1 MVTYKSLH
9 DHAVVLFSGDV
20 DWASVCQLTDLV
32 DTLVERHF
40 HTRIEL
46 VIASPGGVVAALDH
60 YLECTGRWRARGVR
74 LRTRVVSH
82 AFSAAAVMLSLGD
95 ERVAERGAR
104 LLYHPARVHDAGPIT
119 ARESTEMHDALRRI
133 DDATVTRLVARVLDG
148 GACVRVPYGAEPSD
162 RRVLEALAADVA
174 VRPGEKPPR
183 RLGALAR
190 RVGQA
195 VTRAVQA
202 GDRETL
208 GALYR
213 RLAEPDRAISATL
226 ALTLRLVD
234 RVGVDEAAVERR
246 GGDDRPGLT
255 VAQWRALYPPH
266 GVVPRA
272 LLTRHTLV
280 LGETGSGKSASA
292 VLPVCAAMAQAPPG
306 RVGAALIIDPKREA
320 GPVLEALAPGRLR
333 HITASGTVLD
343 LMASPAWSL
352 EADLAAGRWLNAA
365 TRVLLRVHSL
375 VPATPARVLAGHT
388 AGDGNQ
394 EFFDREGVEL
404 LLMVLAFVLMLTG
417 GRAPAPESWLDP
429 EAEADAGVMAWVRA
443 LVARARG
450 EVGGRGANVLAL
462 AAWALTGPLTAP
474 MPDGHTM
481 PLPGEAGPPPHEWP
495 FARAARRARAV
506 WGDGPGEGRDV
517 LDRVV
522 GYWEPMSRIE
532 RQYAGVLATARTACS
547 ALADATLARRLYF
560 GCEPG
565 YAAAREAGEVLDFA
579 RAVSREGGGPLVLY
593 QPALGGPDE
602 LVARALKAAFFEAVL
617 HDPDRARGCEDLPL
631 VGYVADEF
639 HRFVTSDRVHGEQ
652 SFLDTCRSFGAF
664 CVLACQSVAGIEHAL
679 AAGAGS
685 GTRNEAAVSMLMTNT
700 ATKLVFRST
709 DTKTLQPLHEWC
721 PHHPGLDA
729 VTRVRPPTTL
739 APGECYA
746 LLPDGRFERRRLEP
760 FETPAERARDRQAS
774 PARS

>member
-9 DHAVVLFSGDV
+9 DHAVVMFSGGV
-20 DWASVCQLTDLV
+20 DWTSVCELTDTV

-60 YLECTGRWRARGVR
+60 YLDCTGRWRARGVR

-133 DDATVTRLVARVLDG
+133 DEATVTRLVARVLDG

-162 RRVLEALAADVA
+162 RRVLDALAADVA

-213 RLAEPDRAISATL
+213 RLAEPDRAISAKL

-234 RVGVDEAAVERR
+234 RVGADEAAKRR
-246 GGDDRPGLT
+246 GGEERPGLT

-266 GVVPRA
+266 GTVPRA

-306 RVGAALIIDPKREA
+306 RVGAALVIDPKREA
-320 GPVLEALAPGRLR
+320 GVVLEALAPGRLR
-333 HITASGTVLD
+333 HITASGTVLN
-343 LMASPAWSL
+343 LMAGPAWSL
-352 EADLAAGRWLNAA
+352 EADLAAGRWLGAA

-375 VPATPARVLAGHT
+375 VPATPARVLVEHT
-388 AGDGNQ
+388 VGDGHQ
-394 EFFDREGVEL
+394 AFFDREGVEL
-404 LLMVLAFVLMLTG
+404 LRMVLAFVLMLTD
-417 GRAPAPESWLDP
+417 GRAPAPESW
-429 EAEADAGVMAWVRA
+429 AAGEVAAWVRA

-474 MPDGHTM
+474 VPDDHTLTI
-481 PLPGEAGPPPHEWP
+481 PADAGPPPHGWL
-495 FARAARRARAV
+495 FARAARRARVV
-506 WGDGPGEGRDV
+506 WGDAPGEGRDV

-522 GYWEPMSRIE
+522 GYWEPMSRID

-565 YAAAREAGEVLDFA
+565 YAAARAAGEVLDFA
-579 RAVSREGGGPLVLY
+579 CAVSREGGGPLVLY
-593 QPALGGPDE
+593 QPALHGPDE

-685 GTRNEAAVSMLMTNT
+685 STRNEAAVSMLMTNT

-709 DTKTLQPLHEWC
+709 DPKTLQPLHEWC

-760 FETPAERARDRQAS
+760 FETPAGRARGRQACA
-774 PARS
+774 ARS

>member
-9 DHAVVLFSGDV
+9 DHAVVMFSGDV
-20 DWASVCQLTDLV
+20 DWTSVCELTDLV

-40 HTRIEL
+40 HTRVEL

-162 RRVLEALAADVA
+162 RRVLDALAADIA

-208 GALYR
+208 AALYR
-213 RLAEPDRAISATL
+213 RLAEPDRAISARL

-234 RVGVDEAAVERR
+234 RVGADEAAERR
-246 GGDDRPGLT
+246 GGGDHPGLT

-320 GPVLEALAPGRLR
+320 GPVLEALAPGRVR
-333 HITASGTVLD
+333 HVCAQGTVLD
-343 LMASPAWSL
+343 LMAGPAWSL
-352 EADLAAGRWLNAA
+352 EADLAAGRWLGAA

-375 VPATPARVLAGHT
+375 IPATPARVLVEHT
-388 AGDGNQ
+388 VGSGNQ
-394 EFFDREGVEL
+394 EFFEREGVEL
-404 LLMVLAFVLMLTG
+404 LRAVLAFVLMLTDG
-417 GRAPAPESWLDP
+417 QAPAPEEW
-429 EAEADAGVMAWVRA
+429 ADGEVAAWVRA
-443 LVARARG
+443 LAERARG
-450 EVGGRGANVLAL
+450 EVDGRGANVLAL
-462 AAWALTGPLTAP
+462 AAWALTGRLTALVP
-474 MPDGHTM
+474 EHRTVS
-481 PLPGEAGPPPHEWP
+481 LPADEESASREWL
-495 FARAARRARAV
+495 FARAARRARVV
-506 WGDGPGEGRDV
+506 WGDAPGEGRDV
-517 LDRVV
+517 LDRVTE
-522 GYWEPMSRIE
+522 YWEPMSRIPY
-532 RQYAGVLATARTACS
+532 QYAGVLATARTACS
-547 ALADATLARRLYF
+547 ELADAALARRLYF

-593 QPALGGPDE
+593 QPALGGSDA

-685 GTRNEAAVSMLMTNT
+685 STRNEAAVSMLMTNT

-760 FETPAERARDRQAS
+760 FGTPAGRARDRQAS

>member
-20 DWASVCQLTDLV
+20 DWTSVCQLTDLV

-46 VIASPGGVVAALDH
+46 VVASPGGVVAALDH

-133 DDATVTRLVARVLDG
+133 DDVMVARLVARVLDG

-162 RRVLEALAADVA
+162 RRVLDALAAGLVGGA
-174 VRPGEKPPR
+174 KPPR

-208 GALYR
+208 AALYR
-213 RLAEPDRAISATL
+213 RLAEPDRAISAKL

-246 GGDDRPGLT
+246 SGDDRPGLT

-306 RVGAALIIDPKREA
+306 RVGAALVIDPKREA

-333 HITASGTVLD
+333 HITASGTVLN

-352 EADLAAGRWLNAA
+352 EGDLAAGRWLGAA

-375 VPATPARVLAGHT
+375 VPATPARVLVEHT
-388 AGDGNQ
+388 VGGGNQ
-394 EFFDREGVEL
+394 EFFEREGVEL
-404 LLMVLAFVLMLTG
+404 LRAVLAFVLMLTDG
-417 GRAPAPESWLDP
+417 QAPVP
-429 EAEADAGVMAWVRA
+429 EAWAEGEVAAWVRA
-443 LVARARG
+443 LAARARG

-474 MPDGHTM
+474 VSEHRTVT
-481 PLPGEAGPPPHEWP
+481 LPAEEGPPPRGWL

-506 WGDGPGEGRDV
+506 WGDAPGEGRDV
-517 LDRVV
+517 LDRVAE
-522 GYWEPMSRIE
+522 YWEPMSHIPN
-532 RQYAGVLATARTACS
+532 QYAGVLATARTACS
-547 ALADATLARRLYF
+547 ELADAALARRLYF

-565 YAAAREAGEVLDFA
+565 YAAACEAGEVLDFA

-593 QPALGGPDE
+593 QPALHGSDA

-617 HDPDRARGCEDLPL
+617 HDPDRARGGGDLPL

-679 AAGAGS
+679 AEGAGS
-685 GTRNEAAVSMLMTNT
+685 NTRNEAAVSMLMTNT

-760 FETPAERARDRQAS
+760 FETPAERARGRQACA
-774 PARS
+774 ARS

>member
-133 DDATVTRLVARVLDG
+133 DDVMVARLVARVLDG

-162 RRVLEALAADVA
+162 RRVLDALAADVA

-183 RLGALAR
+183 RLGALAQY
-190 RVGQA
+190 VGRA

-202 GDRETL
+202 GDRERLAT
-208 GALYR
+208 LYR
-213 RLAEPDRAISATL
+213 RLAEPDRAISAKL

-234 RVGVDEAAVERR
+234 RVGADEAAAERR
-246 GGDDRPGLT
+246 SGEDWPGL
-255 VAQWRALYPPH
+255 AIPQWRALYPPH
-266 GVVPRA
+266 GTVPRA

-306 RVGAALIIDPKREA
+306 RVGAALVIDPKREA

-343 LMASPAWSL
+343 LMAGPAWSL
-352 EADLAAGRWLNAA
+352 EADLAAGRWLGAA

-375 VPATPARVLAGHT
+375 LPATPARVLAGHT

-394 EFFDREGVEL
+394 AFFDREGVEL
-404 LLMVLAFVLMLTG
+404 LLMVLAFVLMLTDE
-417 GRAPAPESWLDP
+417 RAPAPESWLDP
-429 EAEADAGVMAWVRA
+429 EAEADAGVLAWVRA
-443 LVARARG
+443 LVARAWG

-474 MPDGHTM
+474 MPDGHTV

-495 FARAARRARAV
+495 FARAARCARAV

-517 LDRVV
+517 LDRVAV
-522 GYWEPMSRIE
+522 YWEPMSRID

-565 YAAAREAGEVLDFA
+565 YAAACEAGEVLDFA
-579 RAVSREGGGPLVLY
+579 RAVSR
-593 QPALGGPDE
+593 
-602 LVARALKAAFFEAVL
+602 
-617 HDPDRARGCEDLPL
+617 
-631 VGYVADEF
+631 
-639 HRFVTSDRVHGEQ
+639 
-652 SFLDTCRSFGAF
+652 
-664 CVLACQSVAGIEHAL
+664 VLA
-679 AAGAGS
+679 
-685 GTRNEAAVSMLMTNT
+685 AV
-700 ATKLVFRST
+700 
-709 DTKTLQPLHEWC
+709 
-721 PHHPGLDA
+721 
-729 VTRVRPPTTL
+729 
-739 APGECYA
+739 
-746 LLPDGRFERRRLEP
+746 
-760 FETPAERARDRQAS
+760 
-774 PARS
+774 

>member
-1 MVTYKSLH
+1 MVKYESLH
-9 DHAVVLFSGDV
+9 DHAVVMFSGDV
-20 DWASVCQLTDLV
+20 DWASICELTDTV
-32 DTLVERHF
+32 DWLVERHF

-162 RRVLEALAADVA
+162 RRVLDALAASLA
-174 VRPGEKPPR
+174 GGAKPPR
-183 RLGALAR
+183 RLGALAQH
-190 RVGQA
+190 VGRT

-208 GALYR
+208 ATLYR
-213 RLAEPDRAISATL
+213 RLAEPERTLSAKL

-234 RVGVDEAAVERR
+234 RVGADEAAERR
-246 GGDDRPGLT
+246 GGEERPGLT
-255 VAQWRALYPPH
+255 VTQWRALYPPH
-266 GVVPRA
+266 GTVPRA

-292 VLPVCAAMAQAPPG
+292 VLPVCAAMAKAPPG
-306 RVGAALIIDPKREA
+306 RVGAALVIDPKREA
-320 GPVLEALAPGRLR
+320 GVVLEALAPGRLR
-333 HITASGTVLD
+333 HITASGTVLN
-343 LMASPAWSL
+343 LMAGPAWSL
-352 EADLAAGRWLNAA
+352 EADLAAGRWLGAA

-375 VPATPARVLAGHT
+375 LPATPARVLVEHT
-388 AGDGNQ
+388 VGDGNQ
-394 EFFDREGVEL
+394 AFFDREGVEL
-404 LLMVLAFVLMLTG
+404 LRAVLAFVLMLTD
-417 GRAPAPESWLDP
+417 GRAPAPESW
-429 EAEADAGVMAWVRA
+429 AAGEVAAWVRA

-474 MPDGHTM
+474 VPDDHTVTV
-481 PLPGEAGPPPHEWP
+481 PAEAGPPPHGWL
-495 FARAARRARAV
+495 FARAARYARAV
-506 WGDGPGEGRDV
+506 WGRTPGEGRDV
-517 LDRVV
+517 LDRVAE
-522 GYWEPMSRIE
+522 YWEPMSRIE
-532 RQYAGVLATARTACS
+532 RQYAGVLATARTACG
-547 ALADATLARRLYF
+547 ALADAALARRLYF

-565 YAAAREAGEVLDFA
+565 YAAARAAGEVLDFA

-593 QPALGGPDE
+593 QPALHGPDE

-685 GTRNEAAVSMLMTNT
+685 STRNEAAVSMLMTNT

-709 DTKTLQPLHEWC
+709 DPKTLQPLHEWC

-774 PARS
+774 AARS

>member
-20 DWASVCQLTDLV
+20 DWTSVCQLTDLV

-133 DDATVTRLVARVLDG
+133 DDATVTRLVERVLDG
-148 GACVRVPYGAEPSD
+148 GASVRVPYGAEPSD

-190 RVGQA
+190 LVGG
-195 VTRAVQA
+195 VVSRAVQA

-234 RVGVDEAAVERR
+234 RVGADEAAERR

-255 VAQWRALYPPH
+255 VAQWRALHPPH
-266 GVVPRA
+266 GTVPRA

-306 RVGAALIIDPKREA
+306 RVGAALVIDPKREA
-320 GPVLEALAPGRLR
+320 GPVLEALAPGRVR
-333 HITASGTVLD
+333 HVCTQGTVLN
-343 LMASPAWSL
+343 LMAGPAWSL
-352 EADLAAGRWLNAA
+352 EGDLAAGRWLGAA
-365 TRVLLRVHSL
+365 TRVLLRVHSII
-375 VPATPARVLAGHT
+375 PATPARVLCEHT
-388 AGDGNQ
+388 VGSGNQ
-394 EFFDREGVEL
+394 EFFEREGVEL
-404 LLMVLAFVLMLTG
+404 LRAVLAFVLMLTG
-417 GRAPAPESWLDP
+417 GQAPVPEEW
-429 EAEADAGVMAWVRA
+429 AEGEVAAWVRA
-443 LVARARG
+443 LAARARG

-474 MPDGHTM
+474 APEHRTVT
-481 PLPGEAGPPPHEWP
+481 LPAEEGPPPRGWL

-506 WGDGPGEGRDV
+506 WGDAPGEGRDV
-517 LDRVV
+517 LDRVA
-522 GYWEPMSRIE
+522 GYWEPMSRID
-532 RQYAGVLATARTACS
+532 RQYAGVLATARIACS
-547 ALADATLARRLYF
+547 ELADAALARRLYF

-565 YAAAREAGEVLDFA
+565 YAAACEAGEVLDFA

-593 QPALGGPDE
+593 QPALHGPDA

-617 HDPDRARGCEDLPL
+617 HDPDRARGCDGLPL

-685 GTRNEAAVSMLMTNT
+685 NTRNEAAVSMLMTNT

-709 DTKTLQPLHEWC
+709 DPKTLQPLHEWC

-760 FETPAERARDRQAS
+760 FGTPAERVRDRQACA
-774 PARS
+774 ARS

>member
-1 MVTYKSLH
+1 MLTYKSLQ
-9 DHAVVLFSGDV
+9 DHAVVSFTGDV
-20 DWASVCQLTDLV
+20 DWTSVCQLTDLV

-40 HTRIEL
+40 QTHIEL
-46 VIASPGGVVAALDH
+46 VVASPGGAVAALDH

-95 ERVAERGAR
+95 ERVAGRGAR

-119 ARESTEMHDALRRI
+119 ARASTEMHDALRRI
-133 DDATVTRLVARVLDG
+133 DDAMVARLVARVLDG
-148 GACVRVPYGAEPSD
+148 GASVRVPYGAEPSD
-162 RRVLEALAADVA
+162 RRVLDALAASVA
-174 VRPGEKPPR
+174 GRPGEKPPR
-183 RLGALAR
+183 RLGALAQY
-190 RVGQA
+190 VGRA

-202 GDRETL
+202 RDRERLAT
-208 GALYR
+208 LYR

-226 ALTLRLVD
+226 ARTLRLVD
-234 RVGVDEAAVERR
+234 RVGADEAAKRR
-246 GGDDRPGLT
+246 GGEDRPGL
-255 VAQWRALYPPH
+255 AIPQWRALYPPH

-320 GPVLEALAPGRLR
+320 GAVLEALAPGRVR
-333 HITASGTVLD
+333 HVCAQGTVLN
-343 LMASPAWSL
+343 LMAGPAWSL
-352 EADLAAGRWLNAA
+352 EADLAAGRWLSAA

-375 VPATPARVLAGHT
+375 IPATPARVLVEHT
-388 AGDGNQ
+388 AGGGSQ

-404 LLMVLAFVLMLTG
+404 LRTVLAFVLMLTG
-417 GRAPAPESWLDP
+417 GQAPAPESWLD
-429 EAEADAGVMAWVRA
+429 EWAEGDVMAWVRA

-462 AAWALTGPLTAP
+462 AAWALTGPLTA
-474 MPDGHTM
+474 
-481 PLPGEAGPPPHEWP
+481 LVPGDRTLTVPANEGSAPREWL
-495 FARAARRARAV
+495 FARAARCARAV
-506 WGDGPGEGRDV
+506 WGDAPGEGRDV
-517 LDRVV
+517 LDRVAV
-522 GYWEPMSRIE
+522 YWEPMSRIPP
-532 RQYAGVLATARTACS
+532 QYAGVLATARIACS
-547 ALADATLARRLYF
+547 ELADAALARRLYF

-593 QPALGGPDE
+593 QPALGGSDA

-685 GTRNEAAVSMLMTNT
+685 STRNEAAVSMLMTNT

-709 DTKTLQPLHEWC
+709 DPKTLQPLHEWC

-760 FETPAERARDRQAS
+760 FETPVERARGRQACA
-774 PARS
+774 ARS

>member
-1 MVTYKSLH
+1 MVKYESLH
-9 DHAVVLFSGDV
+9 DHAVVMFSGDV
-20 DWASVCQLTDLV
+20 DWTSICELTDTV
-32 DTLVERHF
+32 DWLVERHF

-148 GACVRVPYGAEPSD
+148 GASVRVPYGAEPSD
-162 RRVLEALAADVA
+162 RRVLDALAASLA
-174 VRPGEKPPR
+174 GGAKPPR

-190 RVGQA
+190 LVGGA

-202 GDRETL
+202 GDREMLAT
-208 GALYR
+208 LYR
-213 RLAEPDRAISATL
+213 RLAEPERTLSAKL

-234 RVGVDEAAVERR
+234 RVGADEAAERR
-246 GGDDRPGLT
+246 GGEERPGLT
-255 VAQWRALYPPH
+255 VTQWRALYPPH
-266 GVVPRA
+266 GTVPRA

-292 VLPVCAAMAQAPPG
+292 VLPVCAAMAKAPPG
-306 RVGAALIIDPKREA
+306 RVGAALVIDPKREA

-352 EADLAAGRWLNAA
+352 EADLAAGRWLGAA

-375 VPATPARVLAGHT
+375 IPATPARVLVEHT
-388 AGDGNQ
+388 VGDGNQ
-394 EFFDREGVEL
+394 AFFDREGVEL
-404 LLMVLAFVLMLTG
+404 LRAVLAFVLMLTD
-417 GRAPAPESWLDP
+417 GRAPAPESW
-429 EAEADAGVMAWVRA
+429 AAGEVAAWVRA

-474 MPDGHTM
+474 VPDDHTVTV
-481 PLPGEAGPPPHEWP
+481 PAEAGPPPHGWL
-495 FARAARRARAV
+495 FARAARYARAV
-506 WGDGPGEGRDV
+506 WGRTPGEGRDV
-517 LDRVV
+517 LDRVAE
-522 GYWEPMSRIE
+522 YWAPMSRIE

-565 YAAAREAGEVLDFA
+565 YAAARAAGEVLDFA

-593 QPALGGPDE
+593 QPALHGPDE

-617 HDPDRARGCEDLPL
+617 HDPDRARGGEDLPL

-652 SFLDTCRSFGAF
+652 SFLDTCRAFGAF

-685 GTRNEAAVSMLMTNT
+685 STRNEAAVSMLMTNT

-709 DTKTLQPLHEWC
+709 DPKTLQPLHEWC

-746 LLPDGRFERRRLEP
+746 LLPDGRFERRRLAP
-760 FETPAERARDRQAS
+760 FEAGAERVRDRQAS
-774 PARS
+774 AARS

>member
-1 MVTYKSLH
+1 MVKYESLH
-9 DHAVVLFSGDV
+9 DHAVVMFSGDV
-20 DWASVCQLTDLV
+20 DWTSICELTDTV
-32 DTLVERHF
+32 DWLVERHF

-162 RRVLEALAADVA
+162 RRVLDALAASLA
-174 VRPGEKPPR
+174 GGAKPPR
-183 RLGALAR
+183 RLGALAQH
-190 RVGQA
+190 VGRT

-208 GALYR
+208 ATLYR
-213 RLAEPDRAISATL
+213 RLAEPERTLSATL

-234 RVGVDEAAVERR
+234 RVGADEAAECR
-246 GGDDRPGLT
+246 GGEERPGLT
-255 VAQWRALYPPH
+255 VTQWRALYPPH
-266 GVVPRA
+266 GTVPRA

-306 RVGAALIIDPKREA
+306 RVGAALVIDPKREA
-320 GPVLEALAPGRLR
+320 GVVLEALAPGRLR
-333 HITASGTVLD
+333 HITAQGTVLN
-343 LMASPAWSL
+343 LMAGPAWSL
-352 EADLAAGRWLNAA
+352 EADLAAGRWLGAA

-388 AGDGNQ
+388 AGDGHQ
-394 EFFDREGVEL
+394 AFFDREGVEL
-404 LLMVLAFVLMLTG
+404 LLMVLAFVLMLTD

-429 EAEADAGVMAWVRA
+429 EAEADAGVLAWVRA
-443 LVARARG
+443 LVARAWG

-474 MPDGHTM
+474 MPDGHTV
-481 PLPGEAGPPPHEWP
+481 PLPGEAGPPPHGWP
-495 FARAARRARAV
+495 FARAARRARSV
-506 WGDGPGEGRDV
+506 WGDAPGEGRDV
-517 LDRVV
+517 LDRVAE
-522 GYWEPMSRIE
+522 YWAPMSRIE

-565 YAAAREAGEVLDFA
+565 YAAARAAGEVLDFA

-593 QPALGGPDE
+593 QPALHGPDE

-685 GTRNEAAVSMLMTNT
+685 STRNEAAVSMLMTNT

-709 DTKTLQPLHEWC
+709 DPKTLQPLHEWC

-760 FETPAERARDRQAS
+760 FETPAGRARGRQACA
-774 PARS
+774 ARS

>member
-9 DHAVVLFSGDV
+9 DHAVVLFSGGV
-20 DWASVCQLTDLV
+20 DWTSVCELTDTV

-40 HTRIEL
+40 HTRVEL

-162 RRVLEALAADVA
+162 RRVLDALAADVA

-195 VTRAVQA
+195 VSRAVQA
-202 GDRETL
+202 EDRETL
-208 GALYR
+208 AALYR
-213 RLAEPDRAISATL
+213 RLAEPDRAISAKL

-234 RVGVDEAAVERR
+234 RVGADEAAKRR
-246 GGDDRPGLT
+246 GGEERPGLT
-255 VAQWRALYPPH
+255 VTQWRALYPPH
-266 GVVPRA
+266 GTVPRA

-306 RVGAALIIDPKREA
+306 RVGAALVIDPKREA
-320 GPVLEALAPGRLR
+320 GVVLEALAPGRLR
-333 HITASGTVLD
+333 HITASGTVLN
-343 LMASPAWSL
+343 LMAGPAWSL
-352 EADLAAGRWLNAA
+352 EADLAAGRWLGAA

-375 VPATPARVLAGHT
+375 IPATPARVLVEHT
-388 AGDGNQ
+388 VSDGNQ
-394 EFFDREGVEL
+394 AFFDREGVEL
-404 LLMVLAFVLMLTG
+404 LRMVLAFVLMLTD
-417 GRAPAPESWLDP
+417 GRAPAPESW
-429 EAEADAGVMAWVRA
+429 AAGEVAAWVRA

-474 MPDGHTM
+474 VPDDHTVSI
-481 PLPGEAGPPPHEWP
+481 PAEASPPPRGWP
-495 FARAARRARAV
+495 FARAARYARAV
-506 WGDGPGEGRDV
+506 WGRTPGEGRDV

-522 GYWEPMSRIE
+522 EYWEPMSRIE

-593 QPALGGPDE
+593 QPALHGPDE

-679 AAGAGS
+679 AEGAGS

-746 LLPDGRFERRRLEP
+746 LLPDGRFERRRLDP

-774 PARS
+774 AARS

>member
-9 DHAVVLFSGDV
+9 DHAVVMFSGGV
-20 DWASVCQLTDLV
+20 DWASVCELTDLV

-40 HTRIEL
+40 HTRVEL

-60 YLECTGRWRARGVR
+60 YLECAGRWRARGVR

-95 ERVAERGAR
+95 ERVAGRGAR

-148 GACVRVPYGAEPSD
+148 GASVRVPYGAEPSD
-162 RRVLEALAADVA
+162 RRVLDALAASVA

-183 RLGALAR
+183 RVGALAR

-213 RLAEPDRAISATL
+213 RLAEPDRAISAKL

-234 RVGVDEAAVERR
+234 RVGADEAAGRR
-246 GGDDRPGLT
+246 GGEERPGLT

-306 RVGAALIIDPKREA
+306 RVGAALVIDPKREA
-320 GPVLEALAPGRLR
+320 GPVLEALAPGRVR
-333 HITASGTVLD
+333 HVCAQGTVLD
-343 LMASPAWSL
+343 LMAGPAWSL
-352 EADLAAGRWLNAA
+352 EADLAARRWLNAA

-375 VPATPARVLAGHT
+375 VPATPARVLVEHAAGS
-388 AGDGNQ
+388 GNQ
-394 EFFDREGVEL
+394 EFFEREGVEL
-404 LLMVLAFVLMLTG
+404 VLMVLAFVLMLTDE
-417 GRAPAPESWLDP
+417 RAPAPESWLN
-429 EAEADAGVMAWVRA
+429 EWAERDVVAWVRA

-462 AAWALTGPLTAP
+462 AAWALTGPLTALV
-474 MPDGHTM
+474 PDDHTVTV
-481 PLPGEAGPPPHEWP
+481 PAVAGPAGRGWL

-506 WGDGPGEGRDV
+506 WGREPGEGRDV

-522 GYWEPMSRIE
+522 EYWEPMSHID

-593 QPALGGPDE
+593 QPALHGPDE

>member
-9 DHAVVLFSGDV
+9 DHAVVMFSGGV
-20 DWASVCQLTDLV
+20 DWTSVCELTDTV

-40 HTRIEL
+40 HTRVEL

-148 GACVRVPYGAEPSD
+148 GASVRVPYAAEPSD
-162 RRVLEALAADVA
+162 RRVLDALAADVA
-174 VRPGEKPPR
+174 GGAKPPR

-202 GDRETL
+202 GDRERLAT
-208 GALYR
+208 LYR
-213 RLAEPDRAISATL
+213 RLAEPDRAISAKL

-234 RVGVDEAAVERR
+234 RVGADEAAKRR
-246 GGDDRPGLT
+246 GGEERPGLT
-255 VAQWRALYPPH
+255 VTQWRALYPPH
-266 GVVPRA
+266 GTVPRA

-320 GPVLEALAPGRLR
+320 GPVLEALAPGRVR

-343 LMASPAWSL
+343 LMAGPAWSL
-352 EADLAAGRWLNAA
+352 EADLAAGRWLGAA

-375 VPATPARVLAGHT
+375 LPATPARVLVEHT
-388 AGDGNQ
+388 VGDGNQ
-394 EFFDREGVEL
+394 AFFDREGVEL
-404 LLMVLAFVLMLTG
+404 LRAVLAFVLMLTD
-417 GRAPAPESWLDP
+417 GRAPAPESW
-429 EAEADAGVMAWVRA
+429 AAGEVAAWVRA
-443 LVARARG
+443 LAARARG

-474 MPDGHTM
+474 VPDDHTVSI
-481 PLPGEAGPPPHEWP
+481 PAEAGPPPHGWL
-495 FARAARRARAV
+495 FARAARYARAV
-506 WGDGPGEGRDV
+506 WGRTPGEGRDV
-517 LDRVV
+517 LDRVAE
-522 GYWEPMSRIE
+522 YWEPMSRIE

-565 YAAAREAGEVLDFA
+565 YAAARAAGEVLDFA

-593 QPALGGPDE
+593 QPALHGPDE

-617 HDPDRARGCEDLPL
+617 HDPDRARGGDDLPL

-685 GTRNEAAVSMLMTNT
+685 STRNEAAVSMLMTNT

-709 DTKTLQPLHEWC
+709 DPKTLQPLHEWC

-760 FETPAERARDRQAS
+760 FETPAGRVRDRQAS

>member
-20 DWASVCQLTDLV
+20 DWTSICQLTDLV

-46 VIASPGGVVAALDH
+46 VVASPGGVVAALDH

-148 GACVRVPYGAEPSD
+148 GASVRVPYGAEPSD
-162 RRVLEALAADVA
+162 RRVLDALAAGLVGGA
-174 VRPGEKPPR
+174 KPPR

-190 RVGQA
+190 LAGQA

-208 GALYR
+208 AALYR
-213 RLAEPDRAISATL
+213 RLAEPDRAISAKL

-234 RVGVDEAAVERR
+234 RVGVDEAAKRR
-246 GGDDRPGLT
+246 GGEDRPGLT

-266 GVVPRA
+266 GTVPRA

-320 GPVLEALAPGRLR
+320 GPVLEALAPGRVR
-333 HITASGTVLD
+333 HITAQGTVLN

-352 EADLAAGRWLNAA
+352 EGDLAAGRWLNAA

-375 VPATPARVLAGHT
+375 LPATPARVLVEHT
-388 AGDGNQ
+388 VSDGNQ
-394 EFFDREGVEL
+394 AFFDREGVEL
-404 LLMVLAFVLMLTG
+404 LRMVLAFVLMLTDE
-417 GRAPAPESWLDP
+417 RAPAPEEWLDP
-429 EAEADAGVMAWVRA
+429 EAEADVVAWVRA

-462 AAWALTGPLTAP
+462 AAWALTGPLTALV
-474 MPDGHTM
+474 PDDRTVS
-481 PLPGEAGPPPHEWP
+481 LPGEASPPPRGWL
-495 FARAARRARAV
+495 FARAARYAHAV
-506 WGDGPGEGRDV
+506 WGREPGEGRDV
-517 LDRVV
+517 LDRVAE
-522 GYWEPMSRIE
+522 YWAPMSRIE

-547 ALADATLARRLYF
+547 ALADAALARRLYF

-565 YAAAREAGEVLDFA
+565 YAAARAAGEVLDLA

-593 QPALGGPDE
+593 QPALHGPDE

-617 HDPDRARGCEDLPL
+617 HDPDRARGGDGLPL

-679 AAGAGS
+679 AEGAGS
-685 GTRNEAAVSMLMTNT
+685 STRNEAAVSMLMTNT

-709 DTKTLQPLHEWC
+709 DPKTLQPLHEWC

-760 FETPAERARDRQAS
+760 FGTGAERARDRQAS

>member
-1 MVTYKSLH
+1 M
-9 DHAVVLFSGDV
+9 
-20 DWASVCQLTDLV
+20 
-32 DTLVERHF
+32 
-40 HTRIEL
+40 
-46 VIASPGGVVAALDH
+46 
-60 YLECTGRWRARGVR
+60 
-74 LRTRVVSH
+74 
-82 AFSAAAVMLSLGD
+82 
-95 ERVAERGAR
+95 
-104 LLYHPARVHDAGPIT
+104 
-119 ARESTEMHDALRRI
+119 
-133 DDATVTRLVARVLDG
+133 
-148 GACVRVPYGAEPSD
+148 
-162 RRVLEALAADVA
+162 
-174 VRPGEKPPR
+174 
-183 RLGALAR
+183 
-190 RVGQA
+190 
-195 VTRAVQA
+195 
-202 GDRETL
+202 
-208 GALYR
+208 
-213 RLAEPDRAISATL
+213 
-226 ALTLRLVD
+226 
-234 RVGVDEAAVERR
+234 
-246 GGDDRPGLT
+246 
-255 VAQWRALYPPH
+255 
-266 GVVPRA
+266 
-272 LLTRHTLV
+272 
-280 LGETGSGKSASA
+280 
-292 VLPVCAAMAQAPPG
+292 LPVCAAMAQAPPG
-306 RVGAALIIDPKREA
+306 RVGAALVIDPKREA
-320 GPVLEALAPGRLR
+320 GPVLEALAPGRVR

-352 EADLAAGRWLNAA
+352 EADLAAGRWLGAA

-375 VPATPARVLAGHT
+375 VPATPARVLVEHAAGN
-388 AGDGNQ
+388 GNQ
-394 EFFDREGVEL
+394 EFFEREGVEL
-404 LLMVLAFVLMLTG
+404 LLMVLAFVLMLTDE
-417 GRAPAPESWLDP
+417 RAPAPESWLN
-429 EAEADAGVMAWVRA
+429 EWAERDVVAWVRA

-462 AAWALTGPLTAP
+462 AAWALTGPLTALV
-474 MPDGHTM
+474 PDDHTVTV
-481 PLPGEAGPPPHEWP
+481 PAVAGPAGRGWL

-506 WGDGPGEGRDV
+506 WGDAPGEGRDV

-522 GYWEPMSRIE
+522 EYWEPMSRID

-547 ALADATLARRLYF
+547 ALADAALARRLYF

-593 QPALGGPDE
+593 QPALHGPDE

-709 DTKTLQPLHEWC
+709 DPKTLQPLHEWC

-760 FETPAERARDRQAS
+760 FETGAERVRDRQAS

>member
-1 MVTYKSLH
+1 M
-9 DHAVVLFSGDV
+9 
-20 DWASVCQLTDLV
+20 
-32 DTLVERHF
+32 
-40 HTRIEL
+40 
-46 VIASPGGVVAALDH
+46 
-60 YLECTGRWRARGVR
+60 R

-148 GACVRVPYGAEPSD
+148 GACVRVPYAAEPSD
-162 RRVLEALAADVA
+162 RRVLDALAADVA

-190 RVGQA
+190 RVGGA

-234 RVGVDEAAVERR
+234 RVGADEAAVERR
-246 GGDDRPGLT
+246 GGEERPGLT
-255 VAQWRALYPPH
+255 VTQWRALYPPH
-266 GVVPRA
+266 GTVPRA

-306 RVGAALIIDPKREA
+306 RVGAALVIDPKREA
-320 GPVLEALAPGRLR
+320 GPVLEALAPGRVR

-343 LMASPAWSL
+343 LMAGPAWSL

-375 VPATPARVLAGHT
+375 IPATPARVLVEHT
-388 AGDGNQ
+388 VGSGNQ
-394 EFFDREGVEL
+394 EFFEREGVEL
-404 LLMVLAFVLMLTG
+404 LRTVLAFVLMLTD

-429 EAEADAGVMAWVRA
+429 EAEADVVAWVRA
-443 LVARARG
+443 LAARARG
-450 EVGGRGANVLAL
+450 EVDGRGANVLAL
-462 AAWALTGPLTAP
+462 AAWALTGRLTALVP
-474 MPDGHTM
+474 EHRTVS
-481 PLPGEAGPPPHEWP
+481 LPADEESASREWL
-495 FARAARRARAV
+495 FARAARRARVV
-506 WGDGPGEGRDV
+506 WGDAPGEGRDV
-517 LDRVV
+517 LDRVTE
-522 GYWEPMSRIE
+522 YWEPMSRIPY
-532 RQYAGVLATARTACS
+532 QYAGVLATARIACS
-547 ALADATLARRLYF
+547 ELADAALARRLYF

-565 YAAAREAGEVLDFA
+565 YAAACEAGEVLDFA

-593 QPALGGPDE
+593 QPALHGSDA

-685 GTRNEAAVSMLMTNT
+685 NTRNEAAVSMLMTNT

-709 DTKTLQPLHEWC
+709 DPKTLQPLHEWC

>member
-9 DHAVVLFSGDV
+9 DHAVVTFSGDV
-20 DWASVCQLTDLV
+20 DWTSVCQLTDLV

-148 GACVRVPYGAEPSD
+148 GASVRVPYGAEPSD
-162 RRVLEALAADVA
+162 RRVLDALAADLA
-174 VRPGEKPPR
+174 GGAKPPR
-183 RLGALAR
+183 RVGALAR
-190 RVGQA
+190 LAGQA

-208 GALYR
+208 AALYR
-213 RLAEPDRAISATL
+213 RLAEPDRAISAKL
-226 ALTLRLVD
+226 ARTLRLVD
-234 RVGVDEAAVERR
+234 RVGADEAAAERR
-246 GGDDRPGLT
+246 EDRPGLT

-266 GVVPRA
+266 GTVPRA

-306 RVGAALIIDPKREA
+306 RVGAALVIDPKREA
-320 GPVLEALAPGRLR
+320 GPVLEALAPGRVR
-333 HITASGTVLD
+333 HITAQGTVLN
-343 LMASPAWSL
+343 LMAGPAWSL

-375 VPATPARVLAGHT
+375 LPATPARVLVEHAVS
-388 AGDGNQ
+388 DGNQ
-394 EFFDREGVEL
+394 AFFDREGVEL
-404 LLMVLAFVLMLTG
+404 LRMVLAFVLMLTD
-417 GRAPAPESWLDP
+417 GRAPAPEEWLDP
-429 EAEADAGVMAWVRA
+429 EAEADVVAWVRA

-462 AAWALTGPLTAP
+462 AAWALTSPLTALVP
-474 MPDGHTM
+474 EHRTVS
-481 PLPGEAGPPPHEWP
+481 LPGEASPPSREWP
-495 FARAARRARAV
+495 FARAARCARAV

-517 LDRVV
+517 LDRVAE
-522 GYWEPMSRIE
+522 YWAPMSRIE

-593 QPALGGPDE
+593 QPALHGPDE

-631 VGYVADEF
+631 AGYVADEF

-679 AAGAGS
+679 AEGAGS
-685 GTRNEAAVSMLMTNT
+685 STRNEAAVSMLMTNT

-709 DTKTLQPLHEWC
+709 DPKTLQPLHEWC

-760 FETPAERARDRQAS
+760 FGTGAERARDRQAS

>member
-20 DWASVCQLTDLV
+20 DWTSVCQLTDLV

-40 HTRIEL
+40 HTRVEL

-60 YLECTGRWRARGVR
+60 YLECAGRWRARGVR

-133 DDATVTRLVARVLDG
+133 DDATVTRLVERVLDG
-148 GACVRVPYGAEPSD
+148 GASARVPYGAEPSD
-162 RRVLEALAADVA
+162 RRVLEALAADLA
-174 VRPGEKPPR
+174 GGAKPPR
-183 RLGALAR
+183 RVGALAR
-190 RVGQA
+190 LAGQA

-208 GALYR
+208 AALYR
-213 RLAEPDRAISATL
+213 RLAEPDRAISAKL

-234 RVGVDEAAVERR
+234 RVGVDEAAAERR
-246 GGDDRPGLT
+246 GGEERPGLT

-266 GVVPRA
+266 GTVPRA

-320 GPVLEALAPGRLR
+320 GVVLEALAPGRVR
-333 HITASGTVLD
+333 HITAQGTVLN
-343 LMASPAWSL
+343 LMAGPAWSL

-375 VPATPARVLAGHT
+375 LPATPARVLVEHT
-388 AGDGNQ
+388 VSDGNQ
-394 EFFDREGVEL
+394 AFFDREGVEL
-404 LLMVLAFVLMLTG
+404 LRMVLAFVLMLTDG
-417 GRAPAPESWLDP
+417 QAPAPEEW
-429 EAEADAGVMAWVRA
+429 ADGEVAAWVRA

-462 AAWALTGPLTAP
+462 AAWALTGPLTALV
-474 MPDGHTM
+474 PDDRTVS
-481 PLPGEAGPPPHEWP
+481 LPGEASPPPRGWL
-495 FARAARRARAV
+495 FARAARYARAV
-506 WGDGPGEGRDV
+506 WGDAPGEGRDV
-517 LDRVV
+517 LDRVAE
-522 GYWEPMSRIE
+522 YWAPMSRIE

-547 ALADATLARRLYF
+547 ALADAALARRLYF

-565 YAAAREAGEVLDFA
+565 YAAARAAGEVLDFA

-593 QPALGGPDE
+593 QPALHGPDE

-617 HDPDRARGCEDLPL
+617 HDPDRARGCGDLPL

-679 AAGAGS
+679 AEGAGS

-709 DTKTLQPLHEWC
+709 DPKTLQPLHEWC

-774 PARS
+774 AARS

>member
-148 GACVRVPYGAEPSD
+148 GASVRVPYGAEPSD
-162 RRVLEALAADVA
+162 RRVLDALAADVA

-190 RVGQA
+190 LAGQA

-208 GALYR
+208 AALYR

-234 RVGVDEAAVERR
+234 RVGVDEAAVECR
-246 GGDDRPGLT
+246 GGEDWPGL
-255 VAQWRALYPPH
+255 AIPQWRALYPPH

-306 RVGAALIIDPKREA
+306 RLGAALVIDPKREA

-333 HITASGTVLD
+333 HITAQGTVLD
-343 LMASPAWSL
+343 LMAGPAWSL
-352 EADLAAGRWLNAA
+352 EADLAAGRWLGAA

-375 VPATPARVLAGHT
+375 VPATPARVLVEHTVGSGH
-388 AGDGNQ
+388 Q
-394 EFFDREGVEL
+394 EFFEREGVEL
-404 LLMVLAFVLMLTG
+404 LRTVLAFVLMLTDE
-417 GRAPAPESWLDP
+417 RAPAPEEWLDP
-429 EAEADAGVMAWVRA
+429 EAEADVVAWVRA
-443 LVARARG
+443 LAARARG
-450 EVGGRGANVLAL
+450 EVDGRGANVLAL
-462 AAWALTGPLTAP
+462 AAWALTGRLTALVP
-474 MPDGHTM
+474 EHRTVS
-481 PLPGEAGPPPHEWP
+481 LPADEESASREWL
-495 FARAARRARAV
+495 FARAARRARVV
-506 WGDGPGEGRDV
+506 WGREPGEGRDV
-517 LDRVV
+517 LDRVAV
-522 GYWEPMSRIE
+522 YWEPMSRIPP
-532 RQYAGVLATARTACS
+532 QYAGVLATARIACS
-547 ALADATLARRLYF
+547 ELADAALARRLYF

-565 YAAAREAGEVLDFA
+565 YAAARAAGEVLDFA

-593 QPALGGPDE
+593 QPALHGSDA

-685 GTRNEAAVSMLMTNT
+685 STRNEAAVSMLMTNT

-709 DTKTLQPLHEWC
+709 DPKTLQPLHEWC

>member
-1 MVTYKSLH
+1 MVKYESLH
-9 DHAVVLFSGDV
+9 DHAVVMFSGDV
-20 DWASVCQLTDLV
+20 DWASICELTDTV
-32 DTLVERHF
+32 DWLVERHF

-162 RRVLEALAADVA
+162 RRVLDALAASLA
-174 VRPGEKPPR
+174 GGAKPPR
-183 RLGALAR
+183 RLGALAQH
-190 RVGQA
+190 VGRT

-208 GALYR
+208 ATLYR
-213 RLAEPDRAISATL
+213 RLAEPERTLSAKL

-234 RVGVDEAAVERR
+234 RVGADEAAAERR

-255 VAQWRALYPPH
+255 VTQWRALYPPH
-266 GVVPRA
+266 GTVPRA

-306 RVGAALIIDPKREA
+306 RVGAALVIDPKREA
-320 GPVLEALAPGRLR
+320 GVVLEALAPGRLR
-333 HITASGTVLD
+333 HITAQGTVLN
-343 LMASPAWSL
+343 LMAGPAWSL
-352 EADLAAGRWLNAA
+352 EADLAAGRWLGAA

-375 VPATPARVLAGHT
+375 LPATPARVLVEHT
-388 AGDGNQ
+388 VGDGNQ
-394 EFFDREGVEL
+394 AFFDREGVEL
-404 LLMVLAFVLMLTG
+404 LRAVLAFVLMLTG
-417 GRAPAPESWLDP
+417 GQAPAPESW
-429 EAEADAGVMAWVRA
+429 AAGEVAAWVRA

-474 MPDGHTM
+474 VPDDHTVTV
-481 PLPGEAGPPPHEWP
+481 PAEAGPPPHGWL
-495 FARAARRARAV
+495 FARAARYARAV
-506 WGDGPGEGRDV
+506 WGRTPGEGRDV

-522 GYWEPMSRIE
+522 EYWEPMSRIE
-532 RQYAGVLATARTACS
+532 RQYAGVLATARTACG

-565 YAAAREAGEVLDFA
+565 YAAARAAGEVLDFA

-593 QPALGGPDE
+593 QPALHGPDE

-617 HDPDRARGCEDLPL
+617 HDPDRAQGCEDLPL

-685 GTRNEAAVSMLMTNT
+685 NTRNEAAVSMLMTNT

-709 DTKTLQPLHEWC
+709 DPKTLQPLHEWC

-760 FETPAERARDRQAS
+760 FEAGAERVRDRQACA
-774 PARS
+774 ARS

>member
-1 MVTYKSLH
+1 MGAWSPQGAGPAGPRAHGTT
-9 DHAVVLFSGDV
+9 A
-20 DWASVCQLTDLV
+20 A
-32 DTLVERHF
+32 R
-40 HTRIEL
+40 
-46 VIASPGGVVAALDH
+46 PGGG
-60 YLECTGRWRARGVR
+60 GRGGVR

-95 ERVAERGAR
+95 ERVAGRGAR

-148 GACVRVPYGAEPSD
+148 GACVRVPYAAEPSD
-162 RRVLEALAADVA
+162 RRVLDALAADVA
-174 VRPGEKPPR
+174 GGAKPPR

-208 GALYR
+208 AALYR

-234 RVGVDEAAVERR
+234 RVGVDEAAERR
-246 GGDDRPGLT
+246 GGEERPGLT
-255 VAQWRALYPPH
+255 VTQWRALYPPH
-266 GVVPRA
+266 GTVPRA

-320 GPVLEALAPGRLR
+320 GPVLEALAPGRVR

-352 EADLAAGRWLNAA
+352 EADLAAGRWLGAA

-375 VPATPARVLAGHT
+375 IPATPARVLCEHTVGSGH
-388 AGDGNQ
+388 Q
-394 EFFDREGVEL
+394 EFFEREGVEL
-404 LLMVLAFVLMLTG
+404 LRTVLAFVLMLTDE
-417 GRAPAPESWLDP
+417 RAPAPEEWLDP
-429 EAEADAGVMAWVRA
+429 EAEADVVAWVRA

-462 AAWALTGPLTAP
+462 AAWALTGRLTALVP
-474 MPDGHTM
+474 EHRTVS
-481 PLPGEAGPPPHEWP
+481 LPADEESASREWL
-495 FARAARRARAV
+495 FARAARRARVV
-506 WGDGPGEGRDV
+506 WGDAPGEGRDV
-517 LDRVV
+517 LDRVAV
-522 GYWEPMSRIE
+522 YWEPMSRIPP
-532 RQYAGVLATARTACS
+532 QYAGVLATARIACS
-547 ALADATLARRLYF
+547 ELADAALARRLYF

-593 QPALGGPDE
+593 QPALHGSDA

-760 FETPAERARDRQAS
+760 FETGAERARGRQACA
-774 PARS
+774 ARS

>member
-9 DHAVVLFSGDV
+9 DHAVVMFSGDV
-20 DWASVCQLTDLV
+20 DWASICELTDTV
-32 DTLVERHF
+32 DWLVERHF

-162 RRVLEALAADVA
+162 RRVLDALAASLA
-174 VRPGEKPPR
+174 GGAKPPR
-183 RLGALAR
+183 RLGALAQH
-190 RVGQA
+190 VGRT

-208 GALYR
+208 ATLYR
-213 RLAEPDRAISATL
+213 RLAEPERTLSAKL

-234 RVGVDEAAVERR
+234 RVGADEAAAERR

-255 VAQWRALYPPH
+255 VTQWRALYPPH
-266 GVVPRA
+266 GTVPRA

-306 RVGAALIIDPKREA
+306 RVGAALVIDPKREA
-320 GPVLEALAPGRLR
+320 GVVLEALAPGRLR
-333 HITASGTVLD
+333 HITAQGTVLN
-343 LMASPAWSL
+343 LMAGPAWSL
-352 EADLAAGRWLNAA
+352 EADLAAGRWLGAA

-375 VPATPARVLAGHT
+375 LPATPARVLVEHT
-388 AGDGNQ
+388 VGDGNQ
-394 EFFDREGVEL
+394 AFFDREGVEL
-404 LLMVLAFVLMLTG
+404 LRAVLAFVLMLTG
-417 GRAPAPESWLDP
+417 GQAPAPESW
-429 EAEADAGVMAWVRA
+429 AAGEVAAWVRA

-474 MPDGHTM
+474 VPDDHTVTV
-481 PLPGEAGPPPHEWP
+481 PAEAGPPPHGWL
-495 FARAARRARAV
+495 FARAARYARAV
-506 WGDGPGEGRDV
+506 WGRTPGEGRDV

-522 GYWEPMSRIE
+522 EYWEPMSRIE
-532 RQYAGVLATARTACS
+532 RQYAGVLATARTACG

-565 YAAAREAGEVLDFA
+565 YAAARAAGEVLDFA

-593 QPALGGPDE
+593 QPALHGPDE

-617 HDPDRARGCEDLPL
+617 HDPDRAQGCEDLPL

-685 GTRNEAAVSMLMTNT
+685 NTRNEAAVSMLMTNT

-709 DTKTLQPLHEWC
+709 DPKTLQPLHEWC

-760 FETPAERARDRQAS
+760 FEAGAERVRDRQACA
-774 PARS
+774 ARS

>member
-20 DWASVCQLTDLV
+20 DWTSVCQLTDLV

-40 HTRIEL
+40 HTRVEL

-119 ARESTEMHDALRRI
+119 ARESTEMHDVLRRI
-133 DDATVTRLVARVLDG
+133 DDATVARLVARVLDG
-148 GACVRVPYGAEPSD
+148 GASVRVPYGAEPSD
-162 RRVLEALAADVA
+162 RRVLDALAADLA
-174 VRPGEKPPR
+174 GGAKPPR

-190 RVGQA
+190 LVGQA

-213 RLAEPDRAISATL
+213 RLAEPDRAISAKL

-234 RVGVDEAAVERR
+234 RVGVDEAAKRR
-246 GGDDRPGLT
+246 GGEDRPGLT

-266 GVVPRA
+266 GTVPRA

-320 GPVLEALAPGRLR
+320 GPVLEALAPGRVR
-333 HITASGTVLD
+333 HVCAQGTVLN

-352 EADLAAGRWLNAA
+352 EADLAAGRWLGAA

-375 VPATPARVLAGHT
+375 IPATPARVLVEHAVS
-388 AGDGNQ
+388 DGNQ
-394 EFFDREGVEL
+394 AFFDREGVEL
-404 LLMVLAFVLMLTG
+404 LRMVLAFVLMLTD
-417 GRAPAPESWLDP
+417 GRAPAPEEW
-429 EAEADAGVMAWVRA
+429 AGGEVAAWVRA

-462 AAWALTGPLTAP
+462 AAWALTGPLTALV
-474 MPDGHTM
+474 PDDRTVS
-481 PLPGEAGPPPHEWP
+481 LPGEASPPPRGWL
-495 FARAARRARAV
+495 FARAARYARAV
-506 WGDGPGEGRDV
+506 WGAAPGEGRDV
-517 LDRVV
+517 LDRVAE
-522 GYWEPMSRIE
+522 YWAPMSRIE

-547 ALADATLARRLYF
+547 ALADAALARRLYF

-565 YAAAREAGEVLDFA
+565 YAAARAAGEVLDLA

-593 QPALGGPDE
+593 QPALHGPDE

-617 HDPDRARGCEDLPL
+617 HDPDRARGGDGLPL

-679 AAGAGS
+679 AEGAGS
-685 GTRNEAAVSMLMTNT
+685 STRNEAAVSMLMTNT

-709 DTKTLQPLHEWC
+709 DPKTLQPLHEWC

-760 FETPAERARDRQAS
+760 FGTGAERARDRQAS

>member
-1 MVTYKSLH
+1 MVKYESLH
-9 DHAVVLFSGDV
+9 DHAVVMFSGDV
-20 DWASVCQLTDLV
+20 DWTSICQLTDLV

-46 VIASPGGVVAALDH
+46 VVASPGGVVAALDH
-60 YLECTGRWRARGVR
+60 YLECTHRWRAQGVR

-95 ERVAERGAR
+95 ERVAGRGAR

-133 DDATVTRLVARVLDG
+133 DDVMVARLVARVLDG
-148 GACVRVPYGAEPSD
+148 GASVRVPYGAESSD
-162 RRVLEALAADVA
+162 RRVLDALAAGLVGGA
-174 VRPGEKPPR
+174 KPPR
-183 RLGALAR
+183 RLGALAQC
-190 RVGQA
+190 VGRA

-213 RLAEPDRAISATL
+213 RLAEPDRTISATL
-226 ALTLRLVD
+226 ARTLRLVD
-234 RVGVDEAAVERR
+234 RVGVDETAER
-246 GGDDRPGLT
+246 GGGGDRPGLT
-255 VAQWRALYPPH
+255 VTQWRALYPPH

-306 RVGAALIIDPKREA
+306 RVGAALVIDPKREA
-320 GPVLEALAPGRLR
+320 GPVLEALAPGRVR
-333 HITASGTVLD
+333 HITASGTVLN

-375 VPATPARVLAGHT
+375 LPATPARVLVEHAVS
-388 AGDGNQ
+388 DGNQ
-394 EFFDREGVEL
+394 AFFDREGVEL
-404 LLMVLAFVLMLTG
+404 LRMVLAFVLMLTG
-417 GRAPAPESWLDP
+417 ERAPAPEEW
-429 EAEADAGVMAWVRA
+429 ADGEVAAWVRA

-462 AAWALTGPLTAP
+462 AAWALTGPLTALV
-474 MPDGHTM
+474 PDDHTVS
-481 PLPGEAGPPPHEWP
+481 LPGEASPPPRGWL
-495 FARAARRARAV
+495 FARAARYARAV
-506 WGDGPGEGRDV
+506 WGRKPGEGRDV
-517 LDRVV
+517 LDRVAE
-522 GYWEPMSRIE
+522 YWAPMSRIE

-547 ALADATLARRLYF
+547 ALADAAVARRLYF

-593 QPALGGPDE
+593 QPALHGPDE
-602 LVARALKAAFFEAVL
+602 LVAKALKAAFFEAVL

-679 AAGAGS
+679 AEGAGS
-685 GTRNEAAVSMLMTNT
+685 STRNEAAVSMLMTNT

-760 FETPAERARDRQAS
+760 FETPAERVRDRQACA
-774 PARS
+774 ARS

>member
-40 HTRIEL
+40 HTRVEL

-148 GACVRVPYGAEPSD
+148 GASVRVPYGAEPSD
-162 RRVLEALAADVA
+162 RRVLDALAADVA

-183 RLGALAR
+183 RVGALAR
-190 RVGQA
+190 LVGRA

-202 GDRETL
+202 GDRERLAT
-208 GALYR
+208 LYR

-234 RVGVDEAAVERR
+234 RVGADEAAERR
-246 GGDDRPGLT
+246 GGGDHPGLT

-266 GVVPRA
+266 GTVPRA

-306 RVGAALIIDPKREA
+306 RVGAALVIDPKREA
-320 GPVLEALAPGRLR
+320 GPVLEALAPGRVR

-352 EADLAAGRWLNAA
+352 EADLAAGRWLGAA

-375 VPATPARVLAGHT
+375 IPATPARVLVEHT
-388 AGDGNQ
+388 VGSGNQ
-394 EFFDREGVEL
+394 EFFEREGVEL
-404 LLMVLAFVLMLTG
+404 LRTVLAFVLMLTDE
-417 GRAPAPESWLDP
+417 RAPAPESWLDP
-429 EAEADAGVMAWVRA
+429 EAEADVVVWVQA
-443 LVARARG
+443 LAARARG
-450 EVGGRGANVLAL
+450 EVDGRGANVLAL
-462 AAWALTGPLTAP
+462 AAWALTGRLTALVP
-474 MPDGHTM
+474 EHRTVS
-481 PLPGEAGPPPHEWP
+481 LPADEESASREWL
-495 FARAARRARAV
+495 FARAARRARVV
-506 WGDGPGEGRDV
+506 WGGTPGEGRDV
-517 LDRVV
+517 LDRVAE
-522 GYWEPMSRIE
+522 YWEPMSRIPY
-532 RQYAGVLATARTACS
+532 QYAGVLATARIACS
-547 ALADATLARRLYF
+547 ELADAALARRLYF

-593 QPALGGPDE
+593 QPALHGSDA

-685 GTRNEAAVSMLMTNT
+685 NTRNEAAVSMLMTNT

-760 FETPAERARDRQAS
+760 FETPAERARGRQAS
-774 PARS
+774 AARS

>member
-162 RRVLEALAADVA
+162 RRVLDALAADVA

-202 GDRETL
+202 GDRERLAT
-208 GALYR
+208 LYR
-213 RLAEPDRAISATL
+213 RLAEPDRAISAKL

-234 RVGVDEAAVERR
+234 RVGVDEAVVERR
-246 GGDDRPGLT
+246 GGGDWPGL
-255 VAQWRALYPPH
+255 AIPQWRALYPPH

-343 LMASPAWSL
+343 LMAGPAWSL
-352 EADLAAGRWLNAA
+352 EGDLAAGRWLGAA

-375 VPATPARVLAGHT
+375 IPATPARVLAGHT

-394 EFFDREGVEL
+394 AFFDREGVEL
-404 LLMVLAFVLMLTG
+404 VLMVLAFVLMLTDE
-417 GRAPAPESWLDP
+417 RAPAPESWLDP
-429 EAEADAGVMAWVRA
+429 EAEADAGVLAWVRA

-474 MPDGHTM
+474 MPDGHTVS
-481 PLPGEAGPPPHEWP
+481 LPAEAGPPPHGWP
-495 FARAARRARAV
+495 FARAARRARSV
-506 WGDGPGEGRDV
+506 WGDAPGEGRDV

-522 GYWEPMSRIE
+522 GYWEPMSRID

-565 YAAAREAGEVLDFA
+565 YAAACEAGEVLDFA

-602 LVARALKAAFFEAVL
+602 LVARALKAAYFEAVL
-617 HDPDRARGCEDLPL
+617 HDPDRARGGDGLPL

-685 GTRNEAAVSMLMTNT
+685 STRNEAAVSMLMTNT

-709 DTKTLQPLHEWC
+709 DPKTLQPLHEWC

-760 FETPAERARDRQAS
+760 FETGAERARDRQAS

>member
-162 RRVLEALAADVA
+162 RRVLDALAADVA
-174 VRPGEKPPR
+174 GGAKPPR

-190 RVGQA
+190 LVGGA
-195 VTRAVQA
+195 VSRAVQA

-208 GALYR
+208 AALYR
-213 RLAEPDRAISATL
+213 RLAEPDRAISAKL

-234 RVGVDEAAVERR
+234 RVGADEAAERR
-246 GGDDRPGLT
+246 GGEERPGLT

-306 RVGAALIIDPKREA
+306 RVGAALVIDPKREA
-320 GPVLEALAPGRLR
+320 GVVLEALAPGRLR
-333 HITASGTVLD
+333 PVCAQGTVLN
-343 LMASPAWSL
+343 LMAGPAWSL
-352 EADLAAGRWLNAA
+352 EADLAAGRWLGAA
-365 TRVLLRVHSL
+365 TQVLLRVHSL
-375 VPATPARVLAGHT
+375 IPATPARVLAGHA

-394 EFFDREGVEL
+394 EFFEREGVEL
-404 LLMVLAFVLMLTG
+404 LRAVLAFVLMLTDE
-417 GRAPAPESWLDP
+417 RAPAPEAWLDP
-429 EAEADAGVMAWVRA
+429 EAEADVGVTAWVRA

-474 MPDGHTM
+474 MPDGHTVSF
-481 PLPGEAGPPPHEWP
+481 PGEASLAPREWP
-495 FARAARRARAV
+495 FARAARRARLV
-506 WGDGPGEGRDV
+506 WGREPGEGRDV
-517 LDRVV
+517 LDRVT
-522 GYWEPMSRIE
+522 GYWEPMSRID

-547 ALADATLARRLYF
+547 ALADAALARRLYF

-565 YAAAREAGEVLDFA
+565 YAAARAAGEVLDFA

-602 LVARALKAAFFEAVL
+602 LMARALKAAFFEAVL

-679 AAGAGS
+679 AEGAGS

-709 DTKTLQPLHEWC
+709 DPKTLQPLHEWC

-746 LLPDGRFERRRLEP
+746 LLPDGRFERRRLAP
-760 FETPAERARDRQAS
+760 FETGAGPVRGRQACA
-774 PARS
+774 ARS

>member
-20 DWASVCQLTDLV
+20 DWASVCELTDLV
-32 DTLVERHF
+32 DTLIERHF

-60 YLECTGRWRARGVR
+60 YLECAGRWRARGVR

-95 ERVAERGAR
+95 ERVAGRGAR

-148 GACVRVPYGAEPSD
+148 GASVRVPYGAEPSD
-162 RRVLEALAADVA
+162 RRVLDALAADVA

-202 GDRETL
+202 RDRETL

-234 RVGVDEAAVERR
+234 RVGVDEAAERR
-246 GGDDRPGLT
+246 GGEERPGLT

-320 GPVLEALAPGRLR
+320 GAVLEALAPGRVR

-375 VPATPARVLAGHT
+375 VPATPARVLVEHAAGN
-388 AGDGNQ
+388 GNQ
-394 EFFDREGVEL
+394 EFFEREGVEL
-404 LLMVLAFVLMLTG
+404 VLMVLAFVLMLTDE
-417 GRAPAPESWLDP
+417 RAPAPESWLN
-429 EAEADAGVMAWVRA
+429 EWAERDVVAWVRA

-462 AAWALTGPLTAP
+462 AAWALTGPLTALV
-474 MPDGHTM
+474 PDDHTVTV
-481 PLPGEAGPPPHEWP
+481 PAVAGPAARGWL

-506 WGDGPGEGRDV
+506 WGDAPGEGRDV

-522 GYWEPMSRIE
+522 GYWEPMSRID

-547 ALADATLARRLYF
+547 ALADAALARRLYF

-593 QPALGGPDE
+593 QPALHGPDE

-617 HDPDRARGCEDLPL
+617 HDPDRARGGGDLPL

-685 GTRNEAAVSMLMTNT
+685 STRNEAAVSMLMTNT

-709 DTKTLQPLHEWC
+709 DPKTLQPLHEWC

-760 FETPAERARDRQAS
+760 FETPAGRVRDRQAS